1 MIPNDVRSVDGYNTF
16 EIFVQWKAGE
26 PFEHV
31 GDIESP
37 DHDTALLAAKE
48 HFARR
53 DRIAGMWA
61 VARADVHAA
70 AWTRQVLDA
79 GPAKRYRRSLG
90 SVKNTADILS
100 ERI

>member
-1 MIPNDVRSVDGYNTF
+1 MSSNSTRDEGGYTTF
-16 EIFVQWKAGE
+16 EIFIRWKAGD

-37 DHDTALLAAKE
+37 SHDTALLAAKE

-53 DRIAGMWA
+53 DRIAEMWA
-61 VARADVHAA
+61 VARHDVRAA
-70 AWTRQVLDA
+70 TWDRRVLDA

-90 SVKNTADILS
+90 AVKNTADILT